1 MLRLVCDLRYFLLAS
16 LLAEVLEKIAFMV
29 GDLVCDVTSQRAF
42 QSNPSAWRMV
52 VARQPVLITK
62 GQVCL
67 SSCQV
72 LLPWTMFLCKLAV
85 ATD

>member
-1 MLRLVCDLRYFLLAS
+1 MCICLVAS

-42 QSNPSAWRMV
+42 QSKSQCMEDV

-62 GQVCL
+62 GQVCP